1 MLWLRL
7 VDVLDSLMGRASAA
21 KQLLRRP
28 GMCLLCSP
36 WYGRDLAGRS
46 TSSFPEKVVRLAV
59 KAETNASE
67 KETSPASA
75 G

>member
-1 MLWLRL
+1 
-7 VDVLDSLMGRASAA
+7 
-21 KQLLRRP
+21 
-28 GMCLLCSP
+28 MCLLCSP